1 MRFAESVT
9 RARQLLDQG
18 LVGEVVSVSARGAP
32 LIGEHLTQHLNQP
45 ADMGGALWI
54 IGCHMLDVLLSIY
67 GPPTASTRGFGSTT
81 GSPTPPAART
91 PPP

>member
-18 LVGEVVSVSARGAP
+18 LIGDVVSVSARGAP

-54 IGCHMLDVLLSIY
+54 IGWPVFSVIFRHACNL
-67 GPPTASTRGFGSTT
+67 R
-81 GSPTPPAART
+81 
-91 PPP
+91 